1 MLIFFLLITFAKK
14 KKCWLCTVAPTR
26 TTFADL
32 RPSQKIISELSE
44 PRALN
49 LQGDVE
55 VRSVM
60 LLRIVMMVL
69 VGALCHQQGE
79 WLGLAPAER

>member
-1 MLIFFLLITFAKK
+1 MLTVYS
-14 KKCWLCTVAPTR
+14 CTPPHR
-26 TTFADL
+26 TTSADL
-32 RPSQKIISELSE
+32 GPSQKIISELSE

-55 VRSVM
+55 VHSVM

-79 WLGLAPAER
+79 